1 MQWSSQLC
9 SEHKAHSLTLVIKLG
24 HAAPP
29 LFELDTEAPFGAS
42 VLGSF
47 MKALGLGK
55 APFDS
60 PFKLTFDV
68 GDHGGW
74 VSIHHVITIEALSM
88 GDPYPP

>member
-9 SEHKAHSLTLVIKLG
+9 SEHKAHSLTLVIKLD
-24 HAAPP
+24 HVAPP
-29 LFELDTEAPFGAS
+29 LSELDTEAHFGAS

-55 APFDS
+55 APFDP
-60 PFKLTFDV
+60 PFNV

-74 VSIHHVITIEALSM
+74 ASMHHVTTMKALSM
-88 GDPYPP
+88 GGPYPP